1 MSLLTQYDADAEALR
16 RGIRRFLL
24 FAILAMLGVAAAIA
38 VRQGVFRQTTGYS
51 FVTNSAQD
59 IVKGQAVRI
68 AGFRVGS
75 VADVSLKDDG
85 QVVVNME
92 IDADYMRF
100 ITHDARVELRKEGL
114 VGSATLEII
123 PGTDQSRLA
132 PAQARLA
139 FSRADGLAALANQVR
154 DEFIPILK
162 DIKAITGALADAEK
176 GLPGTLARVRESAD
190 ALNVLLATSN
200 RQVEGIGS
208 TAVRVMGNA
217 EKSITHLGNTLETTN
232 QRLPGLLDRTQQILD
247 RTQQVVDRTQQVVD
261 HAEKIAAEAEAT
273 VPPILR
279 DGGAAAADAREIV
292 SGAKQTWP
300 ISSFVDA
307 PAPATLKPDSDPR
320 AEAGRAR

>member
-24 FAILAMLGVAAAIA
+24 FAVLAMLAVAAAIA
-38 VRQGVFRQTTGYS
+38 IRQGVFRQTTGYS

-75 VADVSLKDDG
+75 VSEVSLKDDG
-85 QVVVNME
+85 HVAVNME

-100 ITHDARVELRKEGL
+100 ITYDARVELHKDGL
-114 VGSATLEII
+114 VGSATLEIV
-123 PGTDQSRLA
+123 PGADQSRLA

-162 DIKAITGALADAEK
+162 DIKAITGTLADAEK

-200 RQVEGIGS
+200 RQVEGIGG
-208 TAVRVMGNA
+208 TAIRLMGNT
-217 EKSITHLGNTLETTN
+217 EKSISYLGQTLETTN
-232 QRLPGLLDRTQQILD
+232 QRLPSMLDRTQQILD
-247 RTQQVVDRTQQVVD
+247 RTQQVLD
-261 HAEKIAAEAEAT
+261 HAEKIAAEAEAS
-273 VPPILR
+273 VPPLLR
-279 DGGAAAADAREIV
+279 DGSAAAADAREIV

-300 ISSFVDA
+300 ISSFVGA

-320 AEAGRAR
+320 GEAGRAR

>member
-24 FAILAMLGVAAAIA
+24 AALLAMLAVAVAIA

-75 VADVSLKDDG
+75 VAEVKLKDDG
-85 QVVVNME
+85 QVAVNME

-100 ITHDARVELRKEGL
+100 ITHDARVELHKDGL
-114 VGSATLEII
+114 VGSATLEIM
-123 PGTDQSRLA
+123 PGADQSRLA

-162 DIKAITGALADAEK
+162 DIKTITGTLADADK
-176 GLPGTLARVRESAD
+176 GLPGTLARIRESAE
-190 ALNVLLATSN
+190 ALNVLLANGN
-200 RQVEGIGS
+200 RQVEGIGG
-208 TAVRVMGNA
+208 TAIRVLGKA
-217 EKSITHLGNTLETTN
+217 EQSLVHLGQTLEATN
-232 QRLPGLLDRTQQILD
+232 QRLPGMLDRTQQIL
-247 RTQQVVDRTQQVVD
+247 DRTQQVVD
-261 HAEKIAAEAEAT
+261 HAEKIAAEAET
-273 VPPILR
+273 SVPPILR
-279 DGGAAAADAREIV
+279 DGSAAAADVREVV

-320 AEAGRAR
+320 GEAGHAR